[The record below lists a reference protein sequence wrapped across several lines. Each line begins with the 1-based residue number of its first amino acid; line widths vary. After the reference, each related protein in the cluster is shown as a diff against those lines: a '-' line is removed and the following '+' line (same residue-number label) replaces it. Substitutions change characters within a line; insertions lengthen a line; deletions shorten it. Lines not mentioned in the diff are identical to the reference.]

1 MKKHIKFISAD
12 SREARLADR
21 RVVLVQDHTCRKP
34 NEHCDLIFQPGHDDV
49 FGFSVRSSYGY
60 DRELEPITCCASKKK
75 LKEEID
81 ACGFKTDEEVNKWL
95 ESIKKAEKEMWQHW
109 IDGEVYGLVVEV
121 WDEAERQFKCVDCLY
136 ELYGFDEVKEA
147 INDLNTDGTEVFC
160 ADEDCGDPED
170 WKAEYKEFD
179 ICVAE

>member
-21 RVVLVQDHTCRKP
+21 RVVLVKDNSCRP
-34 NEHCDLIFQPGHDDV
+34 PDVSMDLIFHRGHGEVQGFKLKVVGNVSAV
-49 FGFSVRSSYGY
+49 FTA
-60 DRELEPITCCASKKK
+60 DREKVDEESK
-75 LKEEID
+75 
-81 ACGFKTDEEVNKWL
+81 ACGHKTEEEKRLWL
-95 ESIKKAEKEMWQHW
+95 ERIKKAEKELWQHW
-109 IDGEVYGLVVEV
+109 INGEVYGLVVQV
-121 WDEAERQFKCVDCLY
+121 WDEVERQFKCVDCLY
-136 ELYGFDEVKEA
+136 ELYGFDEVKES

-160 ADEDCGDPED
+160 ADEDCGDPDD

>member
-21 RVVLVQDHTCRKP
+21 RVVLVRDYSCRKP
-34 NEHCDLIFQPGHDDV
+34 NENCDLIFQPGHDDV
-49 FGFSVRSSYGY
+49 FGFTVKSSYDY
-60 DRELEPITCCASKKK
+60 DNEPITCCASKEK

-81 ACGFKTDEEVNKWL
+81 ACNFKTDEEVNKWL

-109 IDGEVYGLVVEV
+109 IDGEVYGLIVEV

-136 ELYGFDEVKEA
+136 ELYGFDEVKES
-147 INDLNTDGTEVFC
+147 IDDLNTDGTEVFC
-160 ADEDCGDPED
+160 VDEELGDPERN